1 MISELLKDVKLVIKS
16 FNKIKVSKR
25 YLFTISFILVC
36 SNITSF
42 AVPILFGNIINGIV
56 NKSLHSI
63 IKSLSLMCLIY
74 LFSTLLNYV
83 YKMLLI
89 KLRYQI
95 ESSMKGR
102 IFEHILN
109 LSYSKFL
116 RFDKGMLMNNVESD
130 STVFSQLIVAN
141 LGIIVSLLNIAISLI
156 LMLYISPILT
166 FLAMLTIP
174 VSTITYII
182 TGKKIKAIDTEY
194 KAKYDNYISFLNES
208 FYGWKFLNLFN
219 SKSKRSIDFK
229 DNINNLFNLSIKK
242 FKTQTLSEVLIDI
255 VSFTVNIAN
264 ISLAVYLIFNNK
276 ISLGMFTAFNE
287 YSETFK
293 NTSISL
299 TSLNSIIQETAVSIS
314 RVDAITDCKDSL
326 DQDNAET
333 LILNQRIHSIN
344 INDLSYQVNGT
355 KLFSN
360 INIKFEKENIY
371 LIKGSSGIGKTTFLN
386 IICGL
391 IHEYT
396 GDIKVNEKFMNDL
409 AVNEYRKKV
418 CYITQDNYLFSL
430 SIKENISMYRDIP
443 DYKIENVCKLL
454 NIHDKILS
462 LPDKYNT
469 LININGNDLSGGE
482 KQRICIARAI
492 ACEPEV
498 YVFDEITS
506 SIDKENIQ
514 DIIKLI
520 EDISKNSIIIMTS
533 HHDLEF
539 SVPTREIFM
548 SDGTINYTDNIMPS
562 Y

>member
-16 FNKIKVSKR
+16 FKKIEVSKR
-25 YLFTISFILVC
+25 HLFTISFILVC

-63 IKSLSLMCLIY
+63 VKNLFLMCLIY
-74 LFSTLLNYV
+74 LFSTLFSYV
-83 YKMLLI
+83 YKMMLI
-89 KLRYQI
+89 KLRYHI
-95 ESSMKGR
+95 ESGMKVR
-102 IFEHILN
+102 IFEHILD
-109 LSYSKFL
+109 LPYSNFL
-116 RFDKGMLMNNVESD
+116 KFDKGMLMNNVESD
-130 STVFSQLIVAN
+130 STVFPQLIVAN
-141 LGIIVSLLNIAISLI
+141 LGIIVSLLNIVISLI

-166 FLAMLTIP
+166 FLTILTIP
-174 VSTITYII
+174 VSTITYIA

-219 SKSKRSIDFK
+219 SKSKRCIDFK
-229 DNINNLFNLSIKK
+229 DNINNLFNLNIKK

-264 ISLAVYLIFNNK
+264 ISLAVYLILNNK
-276 ISLGMFTAFNE
+276 ITLGMFTAFNE

-299 TSLNSIIQETAVSIS
+299 TSLNSVIQETAVSIS
-314 RVDAITDCKDSL
+314 RIDTITDYKDSL
-326 DQDNAET
+326 NKDKEEN

-344 INDLSYQVNGT
+344 INDLSYQVNDT
-355 KLFSN
+355 KLFSDIN
-360 INIKFEKENIY
+360 INFEKKNIY

-386 IICGL
+386 MICGL
-391 IHEYT
+391 IQEYC
-396 GDIKVNEKFMNDL
+396 GDIKVNERSMNTLDI
-409 AVNEYRKKV
+409 NEYRKKV

-443 DYKIENVCKLL
+443 DCKIENVCKLL

-462 LPDKYNT
+462 LPYKYNT

-482 KQRICIARAI
+482 KQRVCIARAI
-492 ACEPEV
+492 VCDPDV

-506 SIDKENIQ
+506 SIDKENIK

-520 EDISKNSIIIMTS
+520 EDISRNSIVIMTS

-539 SVPTREIFM
+539 SVPTKEIFM
-548 SDGTINYTDNIMPS
+548 SDGTINYTNNIVS
-562 Y
+562 YN